1 LIRQVLYPSSAEG
14 AIRLSISTPSDLVLL
29 KPGALESRLRVWGAF
44 LNASDRESA
53 SSWLRF
59 SEGRLFLTIVWG
71 QDSVE
76 SQGKDPDVRIG
87 KERGRQEERK
97 EKGRKKGAKRGA
109 RAGFFASPESDHSF
123 SASSSSSSSSSS
135 CSSDEDEEEMS
146 SSGSSSSSASHSCT
160 THPNPTASSSKHC
173 PLQSYLPSFCSIDRH
188 LLHIIFNLS
197 SSMPLAD
204 VTVCVLDGPTQFLYN
219 RPFRPRPGVS
229 TLSRVKMELSGVT
242 SSRTEGRRSGLAEAC
257 VRSVLRE
264 MSSLEELM
272 AIWDSWALP
281 VHLREIFLSIH
292 DPC

>member
-1 LIRQVLYPSSAEG
+1 
-14 AIRLSISTPSDLVLL
+14 
-29 KPGALESRLRVWGAF
+29 
-44 LNASDRESA
+44 
-53 SSWLRF
+53 
-59 SEGRLFLTIVWG
+59 
-71 QDSVE
+71 
-76 SQGKDPDVRIG
+76 
-87 KERGRQEERK
+87 
-97 EKGRKKGAKRGA
+97 
-109 RAGFFASPESDHSF
+109 
-123 SASSSSSSSSSS
+123 
-135 CSSDEDEEEMS
+135 
-146 SSGSSSSSASHSCT
+146 
-160 THPNPTASSSKHC
+160 
-173 PLQSYLPSFCSIDRH
+173 
-188 LLHIIFNLS
+188 
-197 SSMPLAD
+197 MPLAD